1 MKKIYSLLL
10 VAFMFIGMLGVNA
23 TTLDNDNNNNIDF
36 PAVYQSGSKVE
47 IIGVSS
53 YELYYQ
59 VIKVEDGVLSTAID
73 NYYKTQIKLD
83 KISDKTSEEY
93 LTLQSEL
100 NTYKNEIKNNAPDYN
115 SSNWKEA
122 TDRII
127 YNSTDVT
134 NTSDGKYIVWVKLLN
149 KANNETISDFNF
161 YSFSDYGSTITNPE
175 TGVENFGLY
184 LGVAILVLT
193 GSILVFRKNKEIY
206 N

>member
-36 PAVYQSGSKVE
+36 PAVYQSGAKVE

-149 KANNETISDFNF
+149 KANNETITDFNF
-161 YSFSDYGSTITNPE
+161 YSFSDYGSITTNPE